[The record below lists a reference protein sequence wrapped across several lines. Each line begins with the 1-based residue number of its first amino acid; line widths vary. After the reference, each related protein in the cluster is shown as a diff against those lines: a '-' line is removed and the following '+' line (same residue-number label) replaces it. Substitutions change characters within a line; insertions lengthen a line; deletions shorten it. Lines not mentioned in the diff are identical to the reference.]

1 MANLDGRAATLFEGV
16 RSVFPGSAMA
26 WRRVSQLPLRATAES
41 GRQSEPQAGHER
53 KRFRR
58 YGSLDD
64 AEADGYEQEM
74 SWRCPRPPLTSCKP
88 SRSERAGSCRL
99 NQKPALRQAPP
110 VRWLP
115 GLRKPTSASS
125 PGHERAILNSATGI
139 PPGPGI
145 IPDGGR
151 RRGSAISPCPSAR
164 VAVRAKRQAA
174 PPKCSPC
181 R

>member
-1 MANLDGRAATLFEGV
+1 MSWAMPSHTLHVVQAFEQRDGGIVPVEPKACPSA
-16 RSVFPGSAMA
+16 GSA
-26 WRRVSQLPLRATAES
+26 RALA
-41 GRQSEPQAGHER
+41 A
-53 KRFRR
+53 
-58 YGSLDD
+58 
-64 AEADGYEQEM
+64 
-74 SWRCPRPPLTSCKP
+74 
-88 SRSERAGSCRL
+88 RL
-99 NQKPALRQAPP
+99 APT
-110 VRWLP
+110 
-115 GLRKPTSASS
+115 TSASS